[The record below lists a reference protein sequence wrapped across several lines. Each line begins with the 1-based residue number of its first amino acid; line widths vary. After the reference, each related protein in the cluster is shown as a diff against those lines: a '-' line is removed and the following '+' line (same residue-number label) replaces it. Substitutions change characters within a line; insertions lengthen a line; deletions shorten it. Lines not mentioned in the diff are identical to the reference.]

1 MLWFLQFEVT
11 FSNRTRKKMLE
22 NEVVTMPPN
31 TIGSWYT
38 INLPVQYN
46 ARKRGLGATVD
57 ITSSKTNLP
66 IPVKPAKYDHHV
78 IFIYSV
84 DGTKVSIL
92 SLVLQRSQGLRPTCL
107 FSKTSFSDYTY
118 CNEGVKI

>member
-1 MLWFLQFEVT
+1 
-11 FSNRTRKKMLE
+11 
-22 NEVVTMPPN
+22 MPPN

-78 IFIYSV
+78 ILNSV
-84 DGTKVSIL
+84 DGIKVSIL
-92 SLVLQRSQGLRPTCL
+92 SLSCFKEVKDYYLLAFFRREVLVIIPIAI
-107 FSKTSFSDYTY
+107 K
-118 CNEGVKI
+118 V